1 LGARC
6 SARSGADSV
15 PQESEAKYRQSQ
27 AELDALVSGL

>member
-1 LGARC
+1 VRAR
-6 SARSGADSV
+6 ARSGADRA